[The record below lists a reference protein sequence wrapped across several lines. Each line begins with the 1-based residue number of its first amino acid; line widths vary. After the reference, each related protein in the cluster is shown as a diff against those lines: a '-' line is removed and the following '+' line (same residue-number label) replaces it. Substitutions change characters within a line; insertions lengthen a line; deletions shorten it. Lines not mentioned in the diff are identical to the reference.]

1 MALSEP
7 ELRVLGSLLEK
18 ERTTP
23 ESYPL
28 TLNALLNACNQK
40 SNRDPVMTLSE
51 AEVKD
56 ALQTLR
62 DKGLAHTSRADSE
75 RVFKHRH
82 RLEEALELSGKGF
95 AVLAV
100 LLLRGHQTPGEL
112 RSRTERY
119 VHFADLGEVETT
131 LQRLA
136 DHTPPLAKNYGRG
149 PGQSQD
155 RWGHTLGTD
164 EEKQRPRVRTSSVMS
179 ANESE
184 GVRTEARE
192 LQDEVDALKEKVT
205 RLYEHLGLEE

>member
-1 MALSEP
+1 MALSET

-28 TLNALLNACNQK
+28 TTNALLNACNQK
-40 SNRDPVMTLSE
+40 TNRDPVMELTE
-51 AEVKD
+51 EEVKE

-62 DKGLAHTSRADSE
+62 DKGLANTTRADNE

-82 RLEEALELSGKGF
+82 RLEEALNLSDKGF

-119 VHFADLGEVETT
+119 VHFADAYEVEGA
-131 LQRLA
+131 LQQLA
-136 DHTPPLAKNYGRG
+136 EHTPPLAKNYGRG
-149 PGQSQD
+149 AGQSQD
-155 RWGHTLGTD
+155 RWSHTLGTD
-164 EEKQRPRVRTSSVMS
+164 EKKQHPRVRTAPSSSGSRAEIQTDIEVLR
-179 ANESE
+179 AEIEALRES
-184 GVRTEARE
+184 VR
-192 LQDEVDALKEKVT
+192 
-205 RLYEHLGLEE
+205 RLYDHVGLEE